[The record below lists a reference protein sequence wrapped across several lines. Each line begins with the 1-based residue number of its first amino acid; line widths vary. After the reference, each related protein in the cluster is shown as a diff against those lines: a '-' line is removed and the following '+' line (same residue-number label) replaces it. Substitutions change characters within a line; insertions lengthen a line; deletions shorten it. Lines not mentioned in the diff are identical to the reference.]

1 MLSDIS
7 VLKQTYTKNQP
18 TKQQNKQ
25 QKKTHMNHM
34 NYTIKTIKIYR
45 RENILESNSIHF
57 QSGATIKDWLHPG
70 QEGRES

>member
-18 TKQQNKQ
+18 TKQ

-57 QSGATIKDWLHPG
+57 QSGATIKD
-70 QEGRES
+70 